1 MLYLIRDE
9 RYHFLAHSDVHQIV
23 AQREVQ
29 KFALP
34 YLLSGE
40 VLFIILYRDVGY
52 IHRFHAIG
60 GILMFYAVSLPFAV
74 DANGQ
79 RADAFQSAAVDVAEE
94 HKAVFIS
101 NNVVLCM
108 SNGFFKRNVAR

>member
-1 MLYLIRDE
+1 ML
-9 RYHFLAHSDVHQIV
+9 
-23 AQREVQ
+23 
-29 KFALP
+29 
-34 YLLSGE
+34 
-40 VLFIILYRDVGY
+40 
-52 IHRFHAIG
+52 
-60 GILMFYAVSLPFAV
+60 YAVSLPFAV